1 MAFREKWTADTCAP
15 NKDHQWCTKE
25 SLIRHADKYTKSHLF
40 EVGVAVICSCRCIN
54 SHPLLPV
61 SQVFSPPGHSF
72 EMTAWNGP
80 FGEKKSSLVSRGLVR
95 CTSALTENMAK
106 ELKKGP
112 GMRLYSFTDE
122 GKKLADYLHLSAEQ
136 QHLPLVA
143 EGKQGSG
150 DLCKGS
156 GTVPSPY

>member
-1 MAFREKWTADTCAP
+1 MFT
-15 NKDHQWCTKE
+15 
-25 SLIRHADKYTKSHLF
+25 
-40 EVGVAVICSCRCIN
+40 
-54 SHPLLPV
+54 
-61 SQVFSPPGHSF
+61 PPGSSLKL
-72 EMTAWNGP
+72 TAWNGP
-80 FGEKKSSLVSRGLVR
+80 FGEKKSSLVSRGLVK